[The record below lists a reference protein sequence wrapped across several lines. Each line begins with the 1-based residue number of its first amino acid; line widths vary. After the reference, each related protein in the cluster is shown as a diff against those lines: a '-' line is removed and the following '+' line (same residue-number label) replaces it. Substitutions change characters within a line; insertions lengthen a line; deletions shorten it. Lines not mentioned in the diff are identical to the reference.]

1 MRWARFEHE
10 GAAGYGIVEDDAV
23 EAVEGSDTG
32 NASSMR
38 RAYRGTRTAGSPV
51 HASAPPSERIGAHSF
66 GRLSAAVKTTRFPAP
81 GPMEDFRQMPNQH
94 DAPPVSVIIPARD
107 AEATIA
113 KTLESILAQD
123 YAGPVEVI
131 VADGSDGPA
140 TAETI
145 RRVAPATRIIPNP
158 ERIVPTGLNAALRA
172 ATAPIVMRCDV
183 RAVLP
188 PDYVRRAVA
197 TLRRTGAANV
207 GGRQVPVGTSWF
219 TRTVAMAQTTWLGT
233 GGVRYRQGGAEGP
246 ADTVYLGTFRREA
259 LTAVGGFNT
268 TIPVSEDYE
277 LNWRLQQRGEVV
289 WFDPALAAFY
299 RPRQN
304 LRDLARQYFNYGGG
318 KRTVLR
324 RHPRSLRLRQIAAPL
339 LVFGL
344 AASAGLA
351 AVGATGAAMV
361 VPAAWLGVLVGGAIG
376 VGVRRHDAA
385 VVLLP
390 LVLAT
395 MHLSW
400 GAGFLM
406 ARTPLRAQGGSD
418 AGVRRVR
425 HDE

>member
-1 MRWARFEHE
+1 M
-10 GAAGYGIVEDDAV
+10 
-23 EAVEGSDTG
+23 
-32 NASSMR
+32 
-38 RAYRGTRTAGSPV
+38 
-51 HASAPPSERIGAHSF
+51 
-66 GRLSAAVKTTRFPAP
+66 KTTRFPAP
-81 GPMEDFRQMPNQH
+81 GPMEDFQRMPNQH

-123 YAGPVEVI
+123 YVGSVEVI

-140 TAETI
+140 TAETV
-145 RRVAPATRIIPNP
+145 RRVAPATRIVPNP
-158 ERIVPTGLNAALRA
+158 ERIVPVGLNAALRA
-172 ATAPIVMRCDV
+172 ATAPIVMRCDA

-219 TRTVAMAQTTWLGT
+219 TRAVAVAQTTWLGT
-233 GGVRYRQGGAEGP
+233 GGVRYRQGGVEGP
-246 ADTVYLGTFRREA
+246 ADTVYLGAFRRDLLAE
-259 LTAVGGFNT
+259 VGGFDT
-268 TIPVSEDYE
+268 AVPVNEDYE
-277 LNWRLQQRGEVV
+277 LNWRLQQQGEVV
-289 WFDPALAAFY
+289 WFDPALAVFY
-299 RPRQN
+299 QPRRN
-304 LRDLARQYFNYGGG
+304 FRDLARQYFNYGGG

-361 VPAAWLGVLVGGAIG
+361 VPAAWLGVLVGGSMV
-376 VGVRRHDAA
+376 VGMRRHDAA
-385 VVLLP
+385 VALLP

-406 ARTPLRAQGGSD
+406 ARPPLAEGSD
-418 AGVRRVR
+418 AGVRRVQ